1 MLCWFLPD
9 INKNQPYTY
18 IYPLPLETPS
28 QLPLYHTLLG
38 VTEHQAELPASYSK
52 FPLAIYF
59 THGRAYMS
67 MPLSQFIPPSPS
79 PAVLISL
86 FSIAALQ
93 IGASHFCLFFRDVFT
108 WGLSS
113 ELSRKIKLNGLEFSE
128 GNDSVNINA
137 ELFKLS
143 EIDYRLNLLQS
154 TKQLSKSLSF
164 NKSRMWN
171 TKLYSIIQLYF
182 VKERMTEIM
191 LDKEKTS

>member
-1 MLCWFLPD
+1 ML
-9 INKNQPYTY
+9 
-18 IYPLPLETPS
+18 
-28 QLPLYHTLLG
+28 
-38 VTEHQAELPASYSK
+38 
-52 FPLAIYF
+52 
-59 THGRAYMS
+59 
-67 MPLSQFIPPSPS
+67 LSQFIPPSPS
-79 PAVLISL
+79 PAVLLSL

-93 IGASHFCLFFRDVFT
+93 TGASHFCLFFRDVFT
-108 WGLSS
+108 WGLPS
-113 ELSRKIKLNGLEFSE
+113 ELSRKIKVNGLEFSE

-137 ELFKLS
+137 EIFKLS

-171 TKLYSIIQLYF
+171 TKLHGIIQLYF

>member
-1 MLCWFLPD
+1 
-9 INKNQPYTY
+9 
-18 IYPLPLETPS
+18 
-28 QLPLYHTLLG
+28 
-38 VTEHQAELPASYSK
+38 
-52 FPLAIYF
+52 
-59 THGRAYMS
+59 MS
-67 MPLSQFIPPSPS
+67 MLPSPCPS
-79 PAVLISL
+79 LSFLCCVHRSVPCICISIP
-86 FSIAALQ
+86 SLQ

>member
-1 MLCWFLPD
+1 MFW
-9 INKNQPYTY
+9 Q
-18 IYPLPLETPS
+18 
-28 QLPLYHTLLG
+28 
-38 VTEHQAELPASYSK
+38 
-52 FPLAIYF
+52 
-59 THGRAYMS
+59 
-67 MPLSQFIPPSPS
+67 
-79 PAVLISL
+79 
-86 FSIAALQ
+86 
-93 IGASHFCLFFRDVFT
+93 
-108 WGLSS
+108 
-113 ELSRKIKLNGLEFSE
+113 NGLEFSE